1 MFFPSVQD
9 VLFADFT
16 KMSLTQD
23 SHDFA
28 VQAINKLFS
37 KSDKTVATVTIDSS
51 VPTVDSKFIIV
62 LSMLWK

>member
-1 MFFPSVQD
+1 MLGNETHKIKIKKMFFPSVQD

-37 KSDKTVATVTIDSS
+37 KSDKMNLLL
-51 VPTVDSKFIIV
+51 P
-62 LSMLWK
+62 